1 MYQQEG
7 KSLESQNSY
16 IFLKNPY
23 VNEEP
28 KESRTEDGT
37 LVLRVEKNLYNYIKA
52 SFPSI
57 TRVGDYGDF
66 YKSKYV
72 TDLQFGSVICN
83 VEFIITEVVDTQ
95 YLEVVAKG
103 KTKNQ
108 MVKCLEHIQY
118 TLLTSGVR
126 ERYIDIISYDAVSEY
141 YCNKIYP
148 KLNTLERNLRKLLFN
163 IYIVNFGRDYY
174 KATIAEELQGKI
186 KGVINVDSS
195 KQEKEHIKVDYKTNT
210 KREAEEIER
219 LQRFFYSFEYI
230 DIEKLLFTPS
240 WTSIDEARKKKFLD
254 EHSDLSELSDEEL
267 RAAFSEY
274 VPKSDWERFFSS
286 KIDIS
291 DIKELIE
298 QIRIYRNSVAHFK
311 FFYKADY
318 DECNK
323 LVNRLNSA
331 IINAIKIT
339 EDKDFVEKNAE
350 NLSEALKNVLEGF
363 ANFTKSFAELAKKSL
378 TNVIAPTVAT
388 LFKSVHDSINIKTIG
403 NFAVNTVLAEEVRK
417 RQDLFEAIKP
427 STALA
432 RGIIPSYV
440 NETHSL
446 LNSFRVETAMSNLP
460 KIDIPQ
466 SAISKLDLGAH
477 KINLP
482 NYNVP
487 QIKLDIPKT
496 SFGLNMPSL
505 NEETEICENGDAYME
520 EDEI

>member
-1 MYQQEG
+1 ME
-7 KSLESQNSY
+7 LQNSY

-23 VNEEP
+23 AKDEP

-37 LVLRVEKNLYNYIKA
+37 LVLRVGKNLYNYIKA
-52 SFPSI
+52 SFPAI

-66 YKSKYV
+66 YKSKYI
-72 TDLQFGSVICN
+72 TDLMFGSIICN

-95 YLEVVAKG
+95 YLEVGVKG

-108 MVKCLEHIQY
+108 MVKCLEYIQY
-118 TLLTSGVR
+118 TLLTSGIR

-174 KATIAEELQGKI
+174 KATITEELQGKI

-195 KQEKEHIKVDYKTNT
+195 KQEKDHIKADYKTNT

-240 WTSIDEARKKKFLD
+240 WTSIDEAKKQKFLD

-267 RAAFSEY
+267 RAAFLEY
-274 VPKSDWERFFSS
+274 VPRSDWERFFSN

-298 QIRIYRNSVAHFK
+298 QIRIYRNNVAHFK

-323 LVNRLNSA
+323 LVNSLNSA
-331 IINAIKIT
+331 IIKAIKIT
-339 EDKDFVEKNAE
+339 EDKDFAEKNAE
-350 NLSEALKNVLEGF
+350 NLSEALKEVLAGF
-363 ANFTKSFAELAKKSL
+363 ATFTKTFGELVKKSL
-378 TNVIAPTVAT
+378 VNVVAPTVAT
-388 LFKSVHDSINIKTIG
+388 LFKSVQESARIKSIG
-403 NFAVNTVLAEEVRK
+403 NLAVNTILAEEAQKRK
-417 RQDLFEAIKP
+417 ELFEAVKP
-427 STALA
+427 STALVQ
-432 RGIIPSYV
+432 GIIPSYV

-446 LNSFRVETAMSNLP
+446 LNSFRVETTMSNLP
-460 KIDIPQ
+460 KIDIP
-466 SAISKLDLGAH
+466 
-477 KINLP
+477 
-482 NYNVP
+482 
-487 QIKLDIPKT
+487 
-496 SFGLNMPSL
+496 
-505 NEETEICENGDAYME
+505 
-520 EDEI
+520 